1 MSGTRDQRRAGREF
15 LRDESGQS
23 LVEFAFSMILLLVMV
38 FGVVD
43 LSRGIYVA
51 LVVTNLTGEGSS
63 LASRGTSLSDSAAAV
78 VAASAP
84 LTLSTNGRVIVSSVY
99 NNNNV
104 IQLTGQASSGN
115 LIVSSRVGTL
125 IGGAAVVPAAAKP
138 QLNQTVYVTEVFY
151 TLNSI
156 TPLGNFVSGFYL
168 PPQIY
173 DVAYY

>member
-1 MSGTRDQRRAGREF
+1 MSGARDQRRAGSEL
-15 LRDESGQS
+15 LRNESGQS
-23 LVEFAFSMILLLVMV
+23 LVEFAACIVLLMVLV
-38 FGVVD
+38 FAVVD

-63 LASRGTSLSDSAAAV
+63 LASRGTSLSDAAAAV

-84 LTLSTNGRVIVSSVY
+84 LTLSTSGRVIVSSVQ

-104 IQLTGQASSGN
+104 IQLTGQAASGN
-115 LIVSSRVGTL
+115 LVASSRVGTL
-125 IGGAAVVPAAAKP
+125 IGGTAVVPAAAKP

-151 TLNSI
+151 AFHSI
-156 TPLGNFVSGFYL
+156 TPVGNFLSGFFL
-168 PPQIY
+168 PSRIY

>member
-1 MSGTRDQRRAGREF
+1 MSGARDQRKARTDF
-15 LRDESGQS
+15 LLDESGQS
-23 LVEFAFSMILLLVMV
+23 LVEFGFSMILLLVMV

-43 LSRGIYVA
+43 LGHGIYLA

-63 LASRGTSLSDSAAAV
+63 LASRGTSLADSAAAV

-84 LTLSTNGRVIVSSVY
+84 LTLSTSGRVVVSSVY

-115 LIVSSRVGTL
+115 LNVSSRVGTV
-125 IGGAAVVPAAAKP
+125 IGGAAVVPVSAKP
-138 QLNQTVYVTEVFY
+138 QLSQTVYVTEVFY
-151 TLNSI
+151 TLHSI
-156 TPLGNFVSGFYL
+156 TPIGQFVTGFFL

>member
-1 MSGTRDQRRAGREF
+1 
-15 LRDESGQS
+15 
-23 LVEFAFSMILLLVMV
+23 MV
-38 FGVVD
+38 
-43 LSRGIYVA
+43 SYVA

-63 LASRGTSLSDSAAAV
+63 LASRGTSLADSAAAV
-78 VAASAP
+78 LAASAP
-84 LTLSTNGRVIVSSVY
+84 LTLSTSGRVIVSSVY

-125 IGGAAVVPAAAKP
+125 IGGTAVVPAAAKP

-156 TPLGNFVSGFYL
+156 TPLGNFVSRVL
-168 PPQIY
+168 PAAPGL
-173 DVAYY
+173 

>member
-1 MSGTRDQRRAGREF
+1 MSRARAKRKAGREF

-23 LVEFAFSMILLLVMV
+23 LVEFAFSIILLLVMV

-43 LSRGIYVA
+43 LGHGIYLS

-84 LTLSTNGRVIVSSVY
+84 LTLATTGRVIVSSVY

-104 IQLTGQASSGN
+104 IQLSGQASSGN
-115 LIVSSRVGTL
+115 LVVNSRVGTV
-125 IGGAAVVPAAAKP
+125 IGGAAVVPVSAKP

-151 TLNSI
+151 TLHSI
-156 TPLGNFVSGFYL
+156 TPMGQFVTGFVL

-173 DVAYY
+173 DAAYY